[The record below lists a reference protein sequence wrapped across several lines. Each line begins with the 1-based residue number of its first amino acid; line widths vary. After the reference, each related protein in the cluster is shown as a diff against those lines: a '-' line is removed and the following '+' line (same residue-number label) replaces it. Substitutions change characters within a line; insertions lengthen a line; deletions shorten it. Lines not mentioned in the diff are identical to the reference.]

1 MNKEKF
7 VDTIDDIL
15 GGRIY
20 FKNIIDKIDD
30 LEIRCKMNSLNLYA
44 CNTRIEMLFD
54 KIIREGLE
62 EDEQGRIGYCTD
74 DVDC

>member
-30 LEIRCKMNSLNLYA
+30 LKIRCKMNSLNLYA

-54 KIIREGLE
+54 QIIKEGLE
-62 EDEQGRIGYCTD
+62 EDE
-74 DVDC
+74 

>member
-7 VDTIDDIL
+7 VDIIDDIL
-15 GGRIY
+15 GNRME
-20 FKNIIDKIDD
+20 FKDIIDKIDD

-54 KIIREGLE
+54 QIIKEGVE
-62 EDEQGRIGYCTD
+62 EDE
-74 DVDC
+74 

>member
-7 VDTIDDIL
+7 VDIIDDIL
-15 GGRIY
+15 GNRME
-20 FKNIIDKIDD
+20 FKDIIDKIDD

-54 KIIREGLE
+54 QIIKEGLE
-62 EDEQGRIGYCTD
+62 EDE
-74 DVDC
+74 

>member
-7 VDTIDDIL
+7 VDIVDDIL
-15 GGRIY
+15 GSRIY
-20 FKNIIDKIDD
+20 FKNIIDNIDD

-54 KIIREGLE
+54 QIAKEGLE
-62 EDEQGRIGYCTD
+62 KDDE
-74 DVDC
+74 

>member
-7 VDTIDDIL
+7 VDSVDDIL

-20 FKNIIDKIDD
+20 FKNIIDNIND

-54 KIIREGLE
+54 QIIKEGLE
-62 EDEQGRIGYCTD
+62 EGE
-74 DVDC
+74 

>member
-44 CNTRIEMLFD
+44 
-54 KIIREGLE
+54 
-62 EDEQGRIGYCTD
+62 
-74 DVDC
+74 